1 MDIFGIPKT
10 LPKEDKG
17 KQNIRLFL
25 MIGTETLAYF
35 PTKESKF
42 ANSSMAGWVQKNQ
55 MVPVHKLSYKFI
67 NVTERKTCRP

>member
-1 MDIFGIPKT
+1 MNCMDIFGIPKT

-42 ANSSMAGWVQKNQ
+42 ANSSMAGMGTK
-55 MVPVHKLSYKFI
+55 
-67 NVTERKTCRP
+67 KTDGSST